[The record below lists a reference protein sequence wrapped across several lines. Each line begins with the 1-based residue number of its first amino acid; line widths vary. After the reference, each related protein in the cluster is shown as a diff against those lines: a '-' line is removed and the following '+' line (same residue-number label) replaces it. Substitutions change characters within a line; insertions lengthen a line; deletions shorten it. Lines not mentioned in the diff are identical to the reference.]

1 MNLPGALQTIA
12 EVGIGL
18 AGFSGLL
25 VALRKSSGPLS
36 DVHKYRMR
44 ILFALTFGALFLSL
58 MPEVLLALEIS
69 NNNPWAYCSLAMIV
83 YSAGFLYW
91 WIASSR
97 RIAQMVPEI
106 FHWRAFS
113 IMSAGHVL
121 NLILQSVV
129 IFSLIDSGYAGIFL
143 VGLIWYLM
151 HASQQ
156 FIRMLFIQPDE
167 LPNA

>member
-1 MNLPGALQTIA
+1 MNIPGVLQTTA

-36 DVHKYRMR
+36 GVQKYRMR
-44 ILFALTFGALFLSL
+44 ILFALSFGALFLSL
-58 MPEVLLALEIS
+58 MPEMLLNLEVNE
-69 NNNPWAYCSLAMIV
+69 NNLWAYCSLAMVV

-97 RIAQMVPEI
+97 RIARMYPEI

-113 IMSAGHVL
+113 AMATGHVI

-129 IFSLIDSGYAGIFL
+129 IFSLTDSRRAGLFL
-143 VGLIWYLM
+143 VGLTWYLA

-167 LPNA
+167 LPDA

>member
-1 MNLPGALQTIA
+1 
-12 EVGIGL
+12 
-18 AGFSGLL
+18 
-25 VALRKSSGPLS
+25 
-36 DVHKYRMR
+36 
-44 ILFALTFGALFLSL
+44 
-58 MPEVLLALEIS
+58 MPEALLALEVS
-69 NNNPWAYCSLAMIV
+69 NNNPWAYCSLAMLV

-97 RIAQMVPEI
+97 RIAQMYPEI

-113 IMSAGHVL
+113 TMSAGHVL